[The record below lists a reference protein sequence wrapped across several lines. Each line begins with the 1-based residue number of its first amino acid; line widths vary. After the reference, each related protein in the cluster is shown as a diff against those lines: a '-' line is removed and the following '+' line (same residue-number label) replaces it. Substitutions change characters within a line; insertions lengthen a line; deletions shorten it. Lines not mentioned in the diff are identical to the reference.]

1 MRDQKKSVSID
12 QKLSKAKSNFK
23 KIERRLNDWEEELGL
38 RVAVQLIAPGIKGVA
53 LTTSR
58 FWARCR
64 SA

>member
-38 RVAVQLIAPGIKGVA
+38 K
-53 LTTSR
+53 S
-58 FWARCR
+58 
-64 SA
+64 